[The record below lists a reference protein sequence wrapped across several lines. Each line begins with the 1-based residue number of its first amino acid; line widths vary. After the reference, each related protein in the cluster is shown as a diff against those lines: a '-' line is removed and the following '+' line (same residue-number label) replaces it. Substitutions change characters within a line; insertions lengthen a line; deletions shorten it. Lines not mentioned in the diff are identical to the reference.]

1 MTVDFGWISL
11 GGSARLDLMQIT
23 VTIPDDFAAQ
33 VVARGLTPEG
43 YVEEL
48 IAERAVAASQVAVD
62 TSSDT
67 ETRLADL
74 EVFFAEMG
82 AYSDKVPILPDEAL
96 TRESFYQ
103 DHD

>member
-1 MTVDFGWISL
+1 
-11 GGSARLDLMQIT
+11 MQIT

-43 YVEEL
+43 YVERL
-48 IAERAVAASQVAVD
+48 IAEQAGAASQVVAD
-62 TSSDT
+62 TSEDT
-67 ETRLADL
+67 KTKLADL
-74 EVFFAEMG
+74 EVFFAEMS
-82 AYSDKVPILPDEAL
+82 AHSHKVPILPDEAL

>member
-1 MTVDFGWISL
+1 
-11 GGSARLDLMQIT
+11 MQIT

-48 IAERAVAASQVAVD
+48 IAERAVAASQAAAMSAD
-62 TSSDT
+62 TK
-67 ETRLADL
+67 TRLADL
-74 EVFFAEMG
+74 EVFFAEM
-82 AYSDKVPILPDEAL
+82 ATHSHKVPILPDEAL
-96 TRESFYQ
+96 TRESLYQ

>member
-1 MTVDFGWISL
+1 
-11 GGSARLDLMQIT
+11 MQIT
-23 VTIPDDFAAQ
+23 VTIPDDLAAQ

-48 IAERAVAASQVAVD
+48 IAERAAAAPQVVAD
-62 TSSDT
+62 TSADT
-67 ETRLADL
+67 KTRLADL
-74 EVFFAEMG
+74 EVFFAEMS
-82 AYSDKVPILPDEAL
+82 AYTDKVPILTDEAL

>member
-1 MTVDFGWISL
+1 
-11 GGSARLDLMQIT
+11 MQIT
-23 VTIPDDFAAQ
+23 VTIPDDLAAQ

-48 IAERAVAASQVAVD
+48 IAERAGVASQAASD
-62 TSSDT
+62 TSA
-67 ETRLADL
+67 RLADL
-74 EVFFAEMG
+74 EVFIAEMG
-82 AYSDKVPILPDEAL
+82 AYSNKVPVLPDDAL